1 MSTRL
6 FDAIIGNKERLLVPM
21 TVIAGLALVGI
32 VGSRIIFSSLANPK
46 KEAKR
51 ERRPRSFSYTSNAMV
66 AGSFPPSSLMPE
78 TIINAVAW
86 FEECPD
92 AEELAEQVVS
102 PMLAYT
108 RLNRI
113 PDAAKSTTRPSSQHY
128 RAIDLIRIVEV
139 EKGDDESTI
148 YQEIFRHLQDP
159 LTRDR
164 GDLPWWEVLVIRQPS
179 KAGKKCRAAAV
190 FRIHHGLADGI
201 SLVNVFGGILKY
213 QDGSSVSSLLHNF
226 TSNSGEASK
235 RRQHRGILRE
245 VWIWARELFNVLT
258 LGMTRYD
265 DDTAFSKHN
274 HSRMTYSGK
283 REAVILPTVPLEFI
297 KALKNAASVT
307 INDVLMTAVSHAISD
322 YCAHHSCPVLVSER
336 PGKRRIQCRALLP
349 VAFPRPAEHMK
360 DSDTA
365 LSNKWCFFS
374 TDIGLDIPDILDRL
388 QFIHAKNLDIKSTP
402 RVLIQLSIQNKLL
415 PYLPAVVGQQTLFDI
430 MSRHSLVFSNV
441 PGPDRHVL
449 VAGKVV
455 TGVQML
461 YANLIPQVGFLS
473 YAGNVYGNVM
483 LDPSALEDSNRLAH
497 FYIAALRTLATR
509 LDVPAPRELAVSS
522 SENH

>member
-1 MSTRL
+1 MSTRR
-6 FDAIIGNKERLLVPM
+6 FDATVENEDRLLVPT
-21 TVIAGLALVGI
+21 TVFVGLALVGI
-32 VGSRIIFSSLANPK
+32 VGSRLLYSLTNHHSK
-46 KEAKR
+46 GGRR

-92 AEELAEQVVS
+92 AEELAEQVVT

-108 RLNRI
+108 RLNSI
-113 PDAAKSTTRPSSQHY
+113 PDASTSRTRPASQHY
-128 RAIDLIRIVEV
+128 RPIDLVRVKQE
-139 EKGDDESTI
+139 GGESSI

-159 LTRDR
+159 LTKDR
-164 GDLPWWEVLVIRQPS
+164 SDLPWWEVLVIRQPN
-179 KAGKKCRAAAV
+179 KASGKSRAAVV

-201 SLVNVFGGILKY
+201 SLVNVFGDILKY
-213 QDGSSVSSLLHNF
+213 QDGSPVVSLLQNF
-226 TSNSGEASK
+226 TSHAKAISKPK
-235 RRQHRGILRE
+235 RRRGLFRE
-245 VWIWARELFNVLT
+245 VWIWVRELFNVLT

-265 DDTAFSKHN
+265 DDTAYSKHN
-274 HSRMTYSGK
+274 HSRMTYSGH
-283 REAVILPTVPLEFI
+283 RRAVVFPTVPLDFI

-307 INDVLMTAVSHAISD
+307 INDVLMAAISQAISD
-322 YCAHHSCPVLVSER
+322 YCAHHRCPVLATER
-336 PGKRRIQCRALLP
+336 PGKRKILCRALLP

-360 DSDTA
+360 DTDAA

-374 TDIGLDIPDILDRL
+374 TDLGLGVPDMLDRL
-388 QFIHAKNLDIKSTP
+388 QFIHTNNLDIKATP
-402 RVLIQLSIQNKLL
+402 RVLLQLGIQNKLL
-415 PYLPAVVGQQTLFDI
+415 PYLPAVIGQQTLFDI

-449 VAGKVV
+449 IAGKVV

-473 YAGNVYGNVM
+473 YAGNVYGNIM
-483 LDPSALEDSNRLAH
+483 LDPTTLEDSDRLAH
-497 FYIAALRTLATR
+497 LYVDALRAMAAR
-509 LDVPAPRELAVSS
+509 LSVPVPRELSGSS
-522 SENH
+522 TDPS